1 MDVSPKEAEYEF
13 ERLYKKIT
21 LRLSLD
27 GKIDID
33 LDGFHKTMELLASR
47 LGFEYRRC
55 KNNGK

>member
-13 ERLYKKIT
+13 ERLYKEFT
-21 LRLSLD
+21 LRISLD

-47 LGFEYRRC
+47 LGFEYRRR
-55 KNNGK
+55 NRNGK